1 MDFRHNLTAGMGKET
16 PGLMEDNP
24 ETEMETEEDDND
36 DLDTQPHHQGIKRS
50 LMISRCYTV
59 QGPGR
64 AGSRPFLLALTLTL
78 RAGPPS
84 AWPWPCRV
92 GPGPG
97 QGRP

>member
-50 LMISRCYTV
+50 LMISRCKYISYSV
-59 QGPGR
+59 VILPGTEIMV
-64 AGSRPFLLALTLTL
+64 PHL
-78 RAGPPS
+78 RNNNVNECFVS
-84 AWPWPCRV
+84 AV
-92 GPGPG
+92 DIFHTKN
-97 QGRP
+97 